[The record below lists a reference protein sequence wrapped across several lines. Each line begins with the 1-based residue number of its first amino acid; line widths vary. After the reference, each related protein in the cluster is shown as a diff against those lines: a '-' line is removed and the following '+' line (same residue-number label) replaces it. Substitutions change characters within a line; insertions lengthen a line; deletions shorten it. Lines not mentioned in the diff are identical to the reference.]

1 MVETGKEVYL
11 QMLLVHNF
19 VHSDLHPG
27 NIMLREEPGRMPTL
41 VLVDA
46 GMVDVLSEQEQ
57 ANFVG
62 LFRAMG
68 KGDGREAA
76 RRLLGFSEVQ
86 PGAPE
91 TQAAF
96 AEAMDG
102 IFREHCRG
110 FRTGTDVGNVLGEIL
125 AALRQ
130 YQARGGGEG
139 TGLSHACSLLRQRC
153 AAVR

>member
-27 NIMLREEPGRMPTL
+27 NIMLREEAGKPPTL
-41 VLVDA
+41 VLLDA
-46 GMVDVLSEQEQ
+46 GMVDVLSEREQ
-57 ANFVG
+57 DNFVG

-76 RRLLGFSEVQ
+76 RRLLGFSETQ
-86 PGAPE
+86 PGGPE
-91 TQAAF
+91 VQARF
-96 AEAMDG
+96 GDDMDG

-110 FRTGTDVGNVLGEIL
+110 FGTDVDVGNVLSKIL
-125 AALRQ
+125 ASLRTH
-130 YQARGGGEG
+130 QARRRGVLS
-139 TGLSHACSLLRQRC
+139 TGATTQSEQ
-153 AAVR
+153 